1 MDSKL
6 EILNDLDNDKITA
19 AEAQSRLKAL
29 REANQPK
36 QEVQTVEPTVR
47 RKAHFIKIKIDSNDG
62 DKVNVQVPLQFAKLI
77 LKGSSKFVKNTSLED
92 YDIDPLQV
100 LEMVESGIVG
110 ELVNIESAD
119 GDRVKIYVE

>member
-6 EILNDLDNDKITA
+6 DILNDLDNDKITA
-19 AEAQSRLKAL
+19 AEAQSRLEAL
-29 REANQPK
+29 REAKQPK
-36 QEVQTVEPTVR
+36 HEVQETEPTIK
-47 RKAHFIKIKIDSNDG
+47 RKARFIKIKIDSNDG

-77 LKGSSKFVKNTSLED
+77 LKGSSRFVKNTNLND
-92 YDIDPLQV
+92 YDIDPLEV

>member
-29 REANQPK
+29 RELNQPK
-36 QEVQTVEPTVR
+36 HEVQEEGPTIK
-47 RKAHFIKIKIDSNDG
+47 RKARFIKIKIDSNDG
-62 DKVNVQVPLQFAKLI
+62 DKVNVQVPLQFAKFI
-77 LKGSSKFVKNTSLED
+77 LKGSSQFIKNTSLEA
-92 YDIDPLQV
+92 YDINPIEV

-110 ELVNIESAD
+110 ELVNIESAE
-119 GDRVKIYVE
+119 GDKVKIYVE